1 MALIKRDERSSHWYS
16 RTGESCHTVIAKTTG
31 LPRATNVTDARKLGL
46 VPSVTNILNIK
57 AKPALDVWKQDNAIL
72 AALNTPRYPG
82 ELDGDYHSRIATVA
96 DSISKEAAEWGTL
109 IHEQLEQYVTGGA
122 FLGTGEI
129 LDYVAGYD
137 AWHRANV
144 VKVIDAEKS
153 VVGDLGYAG
162 RLDLHAMIN
171 HGGEVRRA
179 IVDYKSQK
187 LKTKAKANFYR
198 EWEIQLAAYADCLR
212 EPGEPLPLL
221 VSLIIPSD
229 APGPVQ
235 MKVWE
240 NGEGGLKAFKACFA
254 LWCYEKGYDPSA

>member
-1 MALIKRDERSSHWYS
+1 MSLIKRDERSSHWYS

-46 VPSVTNILNIK
+46 IPSVTNVIAIK
-57 AKPALDVWKQDNAIL
+57 AKPALNTWLQDNAIL

-82 ELDGDYHSRIATVA
+82 ELDADYHSRIATVS
-96 DSISKEAAEWGTL
+96 DSIGKEAAEWGTL
-109 IHEQLEQYVTGGA
+109 LHEQLEQYCTGGA

-129 LDYVAGYD
+129 LNYVAGYD
-137 AWHRANV
+137 AWHRENV
-144 VKVIDAEKS
+144 VDVIHAEKS
-153 VVGDLGYAG
+153 VVGELGYAG
-162 RLDLHAMIN
+162 RLDLYATIK

-179 IVDYKSQK
+179 VIDYKSQK
-187 LKTKAKANFYR
+187 IKGKPKGNFYK

-221 VSLIIPSD
+221 VSIIIPSD

-235 MKVWE
+235 VKVWE
-240 NGEGGLKAFKACFA
+240 NGEGALKAFHACFA
-254 LWCYEKGYDPSA
+254 LWCYEKGYQP